1 MQNAP
6 AALAGGEA
14 TESAATNRFIR
25 AVRWTRL
32 ISHIGAGL
40 FVTGVLFPR
49 VSPASQAR
57 ITQWWSQKTLRIL
70 NITLSVHGARP
81 DINARNLIIAANHI
95 SWLDIYVI
103 NAAHPARFVAKAEI
117 RDWPIV
123 GWMCEKGGTIFI
135 RRTNR
140 RDTARINEEIHD
152 ALATGAT
159 IGLFP
164 EGTTT
169 AGDRLLKFHSSL
181 LEPAVINHATL
192 APAAL
197 RYSYG
202 DGARCLA
209 AAYIDDLSF
218 AESLQLIIGQPSMVA
233 EITFA
238 PQLSAVG
245 SSRRA
250 LALDAETAIAAI
262 LNVPKPDIHQRFGHL
277 ENTENMPHAGKQN
290 GETHVD
296 PRVDK
301 QAEVQ
306 AAVSVATT

>member
-1 MQNAP
+1 MQNIAHP
-6 AALAGGEA
+6 S
-14 TESAATNRFIR
+14 TSAEVSRLSISSAQRQTHRFIR

-40 FVTGVLFPR
+40 FVTGILFPR
-49 VSPASQAR
+49 VSPARQAR

-70 NITLSVHGARP
+70 NVTLSVHGARP
-81 DINARNLIIAANHI
+81 ANDAKNLIIAANHI

-117 RDWPIV
+117 RDWPII

-181 LEPAVINHATL
+181 LEPAVANQAAL

-197 RYSYG
+197 RYCTHNG
-202 DGARCLA
+202 EHCLA

-238 PQLSAVG
+238 PQLSAIG
-245 SSRRA
+245 ATRRE
-250 LALDAETAIAAI
+250 LASNAETAIAAI
-262 LNVPKPDIHQRFGHL
+262 LNVPKPDIHQRFGYV
-277 ENTENMPHAGKQN
+277 EIGVPDGQQN
-290 GETHVD
+290 
-296 PRVDK
+296 
-301 QAEVQ
+301 AEAPAE
-306 AAVSVATT
+306 AASSVPVTIT